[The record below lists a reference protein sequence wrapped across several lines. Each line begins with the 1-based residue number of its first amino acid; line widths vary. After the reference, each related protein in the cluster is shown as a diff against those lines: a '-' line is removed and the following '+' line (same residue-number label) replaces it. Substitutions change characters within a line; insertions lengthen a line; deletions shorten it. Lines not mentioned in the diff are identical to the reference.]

1 MFAQIVKVRVK
12 AGKEAEF
19 AAVGRTM
26 SNVVEANE
34 PGTVV
39 YKLFHTDDPQEF
51 IMIEIYENEA
61 ALQAHRDTPHV
72 KAVLPR
78 LGGIVE
84 GGLEVQKLHEVE
96 L

>member
-1 MFAQIVKVRVK
+1 MFAQIVTVRVK
-12 AGKEAEF
+12 PGKEMEF

-26 SNVVEANE
+26 SGVVEANE
-34 PGTVV
+34 PGTIV
-39 YKLFHTDDPQEF
+39 YKLFRTDDPLEF

-72 KAVLPR
+72 AAVLPR
-78 LGGIVE
+78 LGGVVD
-84 GGLEVQKLHEVE
+84 GAPRVQRLHEVE

>member
-12 AGKEAEF
+12 PGKEKEF

-26 SNVVEANE
+26 SGVVEANE

-39 YKLFHTDDPQEF
+39 YKLFRTDDPLEF
-51 IMIEIYENEA
+51 VMIEIYENEA
-61 ALQAHRDTPHV
+61 ALAAHRDTPHV

-78 LGGIVE
+78 LGGIVD
-84 GGLEVQKLHEVE
+84 GGLEIQKLHEVE

>member
-12 AGKEAEF
+12 PGKEMEF

-26 SNVVEANE
+26 SGVVEANE

-39 YKLFHTDDPQEF
+39 YKLFRTEDPLEF
-51 IMIEIYENEA
+51 IMIEIYKTEA
-61 ALQAHRDTPHV
+61 DLEAHRKTPHV
-72 KAVLPR
+72 AAVLPR
-78 LGGIVE
+78 LGGVVD
-84 GGLEVQKLHEVE
+84 GAPQVQKLWEVE

>member
-1 MFAQIVKVRVK
+1 MFAQIVTVRVK
-12 AGKEAEF
+12 PGKEMEF

-26 SNVVEANE
+26 SGVVEANE

-39 YKLFHTDDPQEF
+39 YKLFRTEDPLEF

-72 KAVLPR
+72 AAVLPR
-78 LGGIVE
+78 LGGVVD
-84 GGLEVQKLHEVE
+84 GAPQVQRLHEVE

>member
-12 AGKEAEF
+12 PGKEMEF

-26 SNVVEANE
+26 SGVVEANE
-34 PGTVV
+34 PETVV
-39 YKLFHTDDPQEF
+39 YKLFRTEDPLEF
-51 IMIEIYENEA
+51 IMIEIYQNEA

-72 KAVLPR
+72 ASVLPR
-78 LGGIVE
+78 LGGVVD
-84 GGLEVQKLHEVE
+84 GAPQVQKLYEVE